1 MRTIEPPAINR
12 RENSIQSRLIHEL
25 TLKGCY
31 VQKTVGQ
38 TRNGYPDVTCIF
50 PNGCVWFIE
59 VKAERGR
66 LTPVEKHEL
75 QLIHQAKG
83 NIMIVK
89 GQTGMSTLF
98 EEYSH
103 IADYWHYGATVISG
117 KELQWKSSLTK

>member
-1 MRTIEPPAINR
+1 MRTIEPPTINR

-38 TRNGYPDVTCIF
+38 TRNGYPDLTCVM

-59 VKAERGR
+59 LKTQKGR
-66 LTPVEKHEL
+66 LTTVERHEL

-83 NIMIVK
+83 NIMIIK
-89 GQTGMSTLF
+89 GERGMITLLEQF
-98 EEYSH
+98 PHLASH
-103 IADYWHYGATVISG
+103 WHYGATVISG
-117 KELQWKSSLTK
+117 KDLQWKTSLTK

>member
-1 MRTIEPPAINR
+1 MRTIEPPTINR
-12 RENSIQSRLIHEL
+12 RENSIQSRLIREL

-38 TRNGYPDVTCIF
+38 TRNGYPDLTCIL

-59 VKAERGR
+59 IKTERGR
-66 LTPVEKHEL
+66 LTPVERHEL

-83 NIMIVK
+83 NIMVVRGEQGVI
-89 GQTGMSTLF
+89 TLL

-103 IADYWHYGATVISG
+103 IADYWHYGAIVTSG
-117 KELQWKSSLTK
+117 KDLQWKSSLTK